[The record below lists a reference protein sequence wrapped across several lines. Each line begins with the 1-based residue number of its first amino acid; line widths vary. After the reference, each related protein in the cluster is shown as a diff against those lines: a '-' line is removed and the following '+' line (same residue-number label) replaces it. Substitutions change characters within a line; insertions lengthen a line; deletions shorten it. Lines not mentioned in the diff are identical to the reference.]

1 MVFSEACSGS
11 TYAGYHMAV
20 LAQSH
25 RLSLCHLQRADRLY
39 AHSLILIYRLSDV
52 EVFGVPE
59 KEGGRKIETKVT

>member
-11 TYAGYHMAV
+11 TYAGYDMAV

-25 RLSLCHLQRADRLY
+25 RLSLCHLQRADCLY
-39 AHSLILIYRLSDV
+39 APSLIPIRRLSDV
-52 EVFGVPE
+52 AVFGAPE